1 MDRSSSWTNAGRNAD
16 YIPPSRVA
24 RMAVPSPRPPPG
36 STAEA
41 VATARRAEYGTGG
54 SILPVLP
61 TAPSASKRS
70 TWTTPRSS
78 SDPIEDDFHQFS
90 SESLAPPPRRAE
102 MASMAATRRA
112 EPVGLFSSDTE
123 QAQLA
128 YMEQMYG
135 TINLLNAEL
144 ESERR
149 SRTALETAAATRPS
163 TYPVMSDYSSLEEDV
178 QIPVSEFDEPPTGFI
193 VSQTPVASTN
203 SPRKLRTMP
212 SPPSQPPQSQHRV
225 ARPPISPRAIVKDQ
239 DKELCTTLGKNAE
252 LRIRSRDME
261 RSVEKSELELELARK
276 QIKMAERR
284 AENREEKLRALL
296 KEKLNWQKEL
306 KATRAHVVEE
316 KMRQVDLFREVEA
329 AKRQFAVELEV
340 VDQELRVAQEENT
353 QLRTH
358 AAEMK
363 AQMNFQ
369 ARKMEELARQAQD
382 EKARFVAMIEDTRHR
397 FREWK
402 EGEVEALAAA
412 HDQAVRSLKT
422 EYELKMERHQDEKQ
436 KLRDKVNDLEV
447 SIRLLQKD
455 RTLSPLELSLR
466 KTAILGSKENT
477 STIEAEHI
485 ETQSRILELE
495 NLLAH
500 SQAYQVRQESIIKL
514 SEATISRLM
523 QAREVT
529 ALENLSLYPFGVE
542 PQRSE
547 DLLYDTQ
554 LTGYVTAGS
563 SPVRPMS
570 PPKTPSRMPQS
581 AGKTNESLV
590 ASSPKPRT
598 RRADQEACTVQ
609 ETEADKAPNQTV
621 NAENSRPSSRE
632 KTLMDELAQLRKDL
646 TEAQAKAT
654 ELAVKSNAHN
664 EEGHPGGDLKSVDMP
679 DSQGAANRLRVVQDE
694 SEVTETILNESQR
707 KAQDAEETSEAENAV
722 EHPSDVPTNDKE
734 SPSQN
739 VDEERH
745 SDTVVPAGSSLDLST
760 KESDKTSQNEPDP
773 GEVLS
778 STIDS
783 QSEDNVTGA
792 PTEETCDASE
802 LQTSIGEKASPLEL
816 GELVDESITTDVIL
830 EGIDSQLEE
839 ITATASESVEVT
851 SPVEETCT
859 SQEVP
864 TEPATFI
871 EEITDHALDAGDHP
885 DGLKASEPADEFKTC
900 GVSELP
906 SLDIS
911 EEGTNVVSNIA
922 TEEEEAVLDTP
933 LEATET
939 LDADVGLEDVSQ
951 ALDQKTTD
959 GENVLNVADEVPSLE
974 ADPASAY
981 DISNDMESN
990 DSTEVQDRDVCS
1002 SELET
1007 ELNSFEQLECGES
1020 IVKESKEMTEI
1031 AASDLPAKEPST
1043 EEVEGKTDVGM
1054 DSCAE
1059 GIELADSEVVDSD
1072 DPGKVPESSAENV
1085 KPGDVSSTETEEICS
1100 APVEAAS
1107 EGEEAMDPVGSETEV
1122 LCLLQEEDVESTHE
1136 VLEISAPEIENVTL
1150 VADSADSVAETL
1162 AEIVERVSLA
1172 NSLQDSRDISNIVP
1186 DNVENTI
1193 DPTEPI
1199 EPATILAPLPAETP
1213 ETCVAKELVSLVEG
1227 TALSRVI
1234 SRQVASEPES
1244 VEELFSGVNV
1254 MEKDAV
1260 QETAVMDMSG
1270 GQNATDVV
1278 TPMGETSP
1286 PVLDAE
1292 AEDNAVPCR
1301 EVTET
1306 MTEPGTD
1313 TAVVDAPR
1321 NADGADTND
1330 CNVPVSSEVDDGVF
1344 VAVDEPPVVN
1354 DGVCEMSGPPEEQQI
1369 ACDELAGLL
1378 AEENDPP
1385 APTEN
1390 SVETNED
1397 APVVAVVTN
1406 AFATNFVKELM
1417 EMLDSAPSI
1426 SENQEIDGA
1435 GSDANTTTDSVDEA
1449 VAAVSVRISTIDISD
1464 PSTSVKEDS
1473 SPMVDVSS
1481 FVDATETATTE
1492 EMAQS
1497 VNLLIDEVVESS
1509 GSTTCTVLDDAQQI
1523 DDESTPTEITT
1534 IARDFVDSVEVEALS
1549 SVTMLS
1555 LQNESSD
1562 ETKIIGEHER
1572 EECESESTRSNIES
1586 SNLPLEEQNEPAAII
1601 SETEAHLEP
1610 TTEVPASDLEEQCSV
1625 VDETIPQNAVE
1636 EAYTVESNSSAESNC
1651 TNNKLGDS
1659 ASAVEIAQIIQ
1670 DSVEAVENEML
1681 AVSAANDSMRE
1692 HSDDVEA
1699 PVLGVEESIAPIRD
1713 EFSTHEIVSCM
1724 ACIFVS
1730 HAIAVALSR
1739 LSQSCDPVQD
1749 ENIVSGATDVE
1760 VVEESKSTEEPC
1772 TTEVELEVSEAQQ
1785 KQAAA
1790 DEPQRTKPSE
1800 NGSTQPNDDSI
1811 VPDATA
1817 LPSNFS
1823 PEESLVVEELL
1834 PTSNNVDNVA
1844 VDPND
1849 KVHGEKDAN
1858 LLSLDD
1864 ISTIEST
1871 IRNLVDAVENCDQ
1884 VETESGSGDVNDSKT
1899 PDDEVDQTNDV
1910 LAMEEDSVSLLNLDP
1925 TTESSSSVQVS
1936 DKAADADFIQAK
1948 QVEVE
1953 ASESLGTNS
1962 SKMEDTDKHD
1972 EIELYA
1978 ATRFR
1983 SSLEDDAVCLTVETL
1998 VDAIV
2003 AATDTSSV
2011 PSKVDPGNGS
2021 TVARRCAPK
2030 HARSVR
2036 FAGGTK
2042 EEQPDRLN
2050 VARRSVLLWQAPN
2063 DKACAKEAVETSA
2076 KRRAS
2081 KRRTSRRT
2089 IPDLLAFP
2097 TEMARFTASDTTLLA
2112 YDARHEQGNI
2122 FSLLDQSILT
2132 IDPNG
2137 RHIDLDDSD
2146 ERVQS
2151 KIIGKRK
2158 TLTQEIHSKNLA
2170 LRQIPR
2176 FNYMPM
2182 RIKFQWSDFVVATP
2196 VRPSNSN
2203 LGEGRTM
2210 KPPVE
2215 PMRLLQKKGA
2225 KLPCGSYVI
2234 VSAFIRPLEDGN
2246 ENLRVQIYDAERVE
2260 EFQFDFSEDIMKK
2273 YHLEKMGMEAQA
2285 LEFLGHLE
2293 FRRDEDTIIIKLPE
2307 KKAGEGSKTDV
2318 DRIQSELTMVG
2329 GGDPRKRDL
2338 PPG

>member
-16 YIPPSRVA
+16 YIPRVA
-24 RMAVPSPRPPPG
+24 SRGWLSQVLDLRL
-36 STAEA
+36 
-41 VATARRAEYGTGG
+41 VAQRKR
-54 SILPVLP
+54 
-61 TAPSASKRS
+61 PSASKRS

-149 SRTALETAAATRPS
+149 SRTALETAAAARPS

-193 VSQTPVASTN
+193 VSQTPEAANHAVT
-203 SPRKLRTMP
+203 
-212 SPPSQPPQSQHRV
+212 PSQPPQSQHRV

-316 KMRQVDLFREVEA
+316 KMRQVDLFRES
-329 AKRQFAVELEV
+329 

-436 KLRDKVNDLEV
+436 KLRDK
-447 SIRLLQKD
+447 KD

-529 ALENLSLYPFGVE
+529 ALENLSLHPFGVE

-590 ASSPKPRT
+590 ASSLKPRT

-609 ETEADKAPNQTV
+609 ETEADKAPNQIV
-621 NAENSRPSSRE
+621 NAENARPSSRE

-707 KAQDAEETSEAENAV
+707 KAQDAEETFEAEDAV

-802 LQTSIGEKASPLEL
+802 LQTSIDEKASPLEL
-816 GELVDESITTDVIL
+816 GELVDESITTDAIL

-839 ITATASESVEVT
+839 ITATASESVEIT

-900 GVSELP
+900 GVSELS

-939 LDADVGLEDVSQ
+939 LDADVGLEDVM
-951 ALDQKTTD
+951 
-959 GENVLNVADEVPSLE
+959 PSLE

-981 DISNDMESN
+981 DVSNDMESN

-1020 IVKESKEMTEI
+1020 IVKESEEMTEI

-1107 EGEEAMDPVGSETEV
+1107 EGEEAMDPIGSETEV
-1122 LCLLQEEDVESTHE
+1122 LCLLQEED
-1136 VLEISAPEIENVTL
+1136 IENVTL
-1150 VADSADSVAETL
+1150 VADSADSVAEAL

-1244 VEELFSGVNV
+1244 
-1254 MEKDAV
+1254 KDV
-1260 QETAVMDMSG
+1260 IQETTVIDMLG

-1306 MTEPGTD
+1306 MTESGTD

-1378 AEENDPP
+1378 A
-1385 APTEN
+1385 
-1390 SVETNED
+1390 D

-1406 AFATNFVKELM
+1406 AFATNFVKKLM

-1435 GSDANTTTDSVDEA
+1435 VSDANTTTDSVDEA
-1449 VAAVSVRISTIDISD
+1449 VAEVSVPISTFVISD
-1464 PSTSVKEDS
+1464 PYTSVKEDS

-1523 DDESTPTEITT
+1523 EDESTPTEITT

-1555 LQNESSD
+1555 LRNESSD

-1636 EAYTVESNSSAESNC
+1636 EAYTVESNSSAESCC

-1713 EFSTHEIVSCM
+1713 EFLTHEIVSCM

-1772 TTEVELEVSEAQQ
+1772 TTEVEPEVSEAQQ

-1790 DEPQRTKPSE
+1790 DEPQSTKPSE
-1800 NGSTQPNDDSI
+1800 NGSTQHNDDSI
-1811 VPDATA
+1811 VRDVTE

-1871 IRNLVDAVENCDQ
+1871 IREMVDAVENCDE

-1899 PDDEVDQTNDV
+1899 PDEEVDQTNDV

-1936 DKAADADFIQAK
+1936 DKAADVDFIQEK

-2003 AATDTSSV
+2003 AATDASSV

-2210 KPPVE
+2210 KSPVE

-2273 YHLEKMGMEAQA
+2273 YHLEKTGMEAQA

-2307 KKAGEGSKTDV
+2307 KKAGEGVKLTLIEFKVNSRWSEVEIRENVTYRQDE
-2318 DRIQSELTMVG
+2318 RYLPSIFRAIQICF
-2329 GGDPRKRDL
+2329 RHC
-2338 PPG
+2338 